1 MGIYNLGGGGGAP
14 VLEARTVTPS
24 TSQQIIKPSRDE
36 YDGLS
41 QVTVEATP
49 LETRTVNPST
59 SSQIITPSGSNIG
72 FSTVTV
78 NPYRLQSK
86 SDTPASLPTTYSPS
100 SGYDG
105 LSSVTVLKPP
115 DLVAENI
122 LTGSSIFNVM
132 GHATIAMPIFLN
144 GSRTSPN
151 QITLR
156 MYKEQ
161 YHATVF
167 TLPSTFRYLYFCGVN
182 INSESGSTIGSNTI
196 IRFWYPGETNQFY
209 PVDKL
214 TSLSANLTG
223 TSFFYETSG
232 MYDATTSVTATIQDS
247 YMTISRSADQFSYV
261 SGNWY
266 GCAILLGSD
275 SSNFNG

>member
-1 MGIYNLGGGGGAP
+1 MCDNAYNQSDSADLESEGRVMSNVINMSGGAAD
-14 VLEARTVTPS
+14 LQSKTVNPS
-24 TSQQIIKPSRDE
+24 TSQQVVRPDTGK
-36 YDGLS
+36 DGLS
-41 QVTVEATP
+41 QVTVNAM
-49 LETRTVNPST
+49 
-59 SSQIITPSGSNIG
+59 
-72 FSTVTV
+72 
-78 NPYRLQSK
+78 RLQNK
-86 SDTPASLPTTYSPS
+86 SNTPASLPTTYSPD

-105 LSSVTVLKPP
+105 LSRLTVLKPP

-122 LTGSSIFNVM
+122 LTGSSIFNVF
-132 GHATIAMPIFLN
+132 GHATIAMPIFLS
-144 GSRTSPN
+144 GSRASSN
-151 QITLR
+151 QIVLR

-161 YHATVF
+161 YHATIF
-167 TLPSTFRYLYFCGVN
+167 TLPSTFRYLYFCGMN
-182 INSESGSTIGSNTI
+182 INSESGSTIGTNTI
-196 IRFWYPGETNQFY
+196 TRFWYPGETNQFY

-247 YMTISRSADQFSYV
+247 FMTISRSADQFSYV

-275 SSNFNG
+275 SSNLNG